1 MLYSIFLHYNH
12 TILVPPC
19 MANLLSNPLII
30 FGHIFLLVKIVLKG
44 SSGLHFDQNHC
55 SSVNWPVPNHGNFGP
70 LEKGAFWLKTHCC
83 HLVLLDKHCLGL
95 IPCLVCQR
103 HHPPYWERERDRKR
117 SVTLAM
123 ILVINYL
130 GNFCLL
136 LLTLLYLNSLGSR
149 HASLICSAFESFE
162 GFTLMNTE
170 DNVVA

>member
-1 MLYSIFLHYNH
+1 MEAFCETTTPKGIVCFLQEIYFHFLRTFMCAIFNFPTLEPYHPR
-12 TILVPPC
+12 PPC
-19 MANLLSNPLII
+19 KANLLSNPLII

-103 HHPPYWERERDRKR
+103 HHPPY
-117 SVTLAM
+117 
-123 ILVINYL
+123 
-130 GNFCLL
+130 
-136 LLTLLYLNSLGSR
+136 
-149 HASLICSAFESFE
+149 
-162 GFTLMNTE
+162 
-170 DNVVA
+170 